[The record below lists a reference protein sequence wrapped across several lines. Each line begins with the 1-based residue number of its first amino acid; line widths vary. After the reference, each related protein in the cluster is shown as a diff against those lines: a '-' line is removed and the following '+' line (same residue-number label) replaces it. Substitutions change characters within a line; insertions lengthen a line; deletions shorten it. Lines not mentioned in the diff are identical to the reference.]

1 MSNISRK
8 KQGLKMKMKPM
19 LSDRL
24 KLERL
29 VNNILAQV
37 EERDKRFQST
47 LIQSGSVYEGVKV
60 HQPDEFDFMVRI
72 NSLTNKPLF
81 YPCEKG
87 DGYVKIAL
95 EEDEWKEFKDDQGFF
110 SPNLLSRH
118 FKKLV
123 NESLSDTDVPEGLRI
138 QRASQDLLDSSWG
151 PVYSNLL
158 GNSSGQDNPS
168 GVMYSETHG
177 PATTLYIIWQG
188 GSSYKNLEVTV
199 DLTLTL
205 ECPISK
211 LPVQLPKLPQSVVKC
226 LQRSGFLVVP
236 SGFDIWRISFSM
248 AEKELLCCSHDG
260 FKACYRVLKIM
271 RNTISE
277 RLGLEP
283 SLVPSYVFK
292 SVLLSQLF
300 TAGHSWEQ
308 EVWSQQIGNA
318 LEVILQGIMCEKI
331 HSFFIQGY
339 NLLSTTDHEN
349 KLRQCIVEKM
359 LNRVRGLQMKHTP
372 EDDTEAKQQIR
383 VLKMIDLLDY
393 VVSSTLGGNDPTAVW
408 NKMFVSIDNIPES
421 HKFGGFWNQFTDLN
435 STVLDEDA

>member
-1 MSNISRK
+1 
-8 KQGLKMKMKPM
+8 
-19 LSDRL
+19 
-24 KLERL
+24 
-29 VNNILAQV
+29 
-37 EERDKRFQST
+37 
-47 LIQSGSVYEGVKV
+47 
-60 HQPDEFDFMVRI
+60 MVRI

-110 SPNLLSRH
+110 SPTLLSRH

-211 LPVQLPKLPQSVVKC
+211 LPVQLPKLPQSVDEC
-226 LQRSGFLVVP
+226 LQRSAFHVVP

-260 FKACYRVLKIM
+260 FKACYRVPKIM

-277 RLGLEP
+277 HLGLEP

-318 LEVILQGIMCEKI
+318 YCK
-331 HSFFIQGY
+331 
-339 NLLSTTDHEN
+339 
-349 KLRQCIVEKM
+349 
-359 LNRVRGLQMKHTP
+359 
-372 EDDTEAKQQIR
+372 A
-383 VLKMIDLLDY
+383 
-393 VVSSTLGGNDPTAVW
+393 
-408 NKMFVSIDNIPES
+408 
-421 HKFGGFWNQFTDLN
+421 
-435 STVLDEDA
+435 